1 MGSACW
7 NGAVDSLV
15 DLELELMY
23 VSLPAVP
30 SSDSR
35 VPRVV
40 LCDIDGVVWLARRE
54 LPRASEAVALLRSQ
68 GSRVVF
74 VTNNSFATRGE
85 QESHLDEIGIP
96 AVGDV
101 VTSAMAAASLV
112 EPSSRVLVCG
122 GPGLVEAVRDRD
134 AHPVPMDEYD
144 EESERPD
151 AVVVG
156 FHRTFDYEALRRAH
170 HAIRHGARFIASN
183 TDATYP
189 TPQGPIPGGGSIV
202 AAVTTASGVT
212 PLIAGKPHRTMA
224 DLVRS
229 TVPGVDSST
238 VMIGDRL
245 STDGRFARELGC
257 RFGLVRSDVS
267 ADEVAVDGLELC
279 DFDGDS
285 LWSVAQQVL
294 ASTSA

>member
-1 MGSACW
+1 MFLSLSA
-7 NGAVDSLV
+7 
-15 DLELELMY
+15 
-23 VSLPAVP
+23 VSP
-30 SSDSR
+30 SDSTASDSTL
-35 VPRVV
+35 PRVV

-54 LPRASEAVALLRSQ
+54 LPRASEAVALLRSE
-68 GSRVVF
+68 GHRVVF

-96 AVGDV
+96 ARGDV

-122 GPGLVEAVRDRD
+122 GPGLVEAVRERN
-134 AHPVPMDEYD
+134 AYPVSMAEYD
-144 EESERPD
+144 DNKEGID

-170 HAIRHGARFIASN
+170 EAIRRGARFIASN

-189 TPQGPIPGGGSIV
+189 TPHGPIPGGGSIV
-202 AAVTTASGVT
+202 AAVSTASGVT
-212 PLIAGKPHRTMA
+212 PDIAGKPHRTMA
-224 DLVRS
+224 TLVRS

-257 RFGLVRSDVS
+257 RFGLVRSEVS
-267 ADEVAVDGLELC
+267 ADEIAAGNVESC
-279 DFDGDS
+279 DFDGTS

-294 ASTSA
+294 ASTES